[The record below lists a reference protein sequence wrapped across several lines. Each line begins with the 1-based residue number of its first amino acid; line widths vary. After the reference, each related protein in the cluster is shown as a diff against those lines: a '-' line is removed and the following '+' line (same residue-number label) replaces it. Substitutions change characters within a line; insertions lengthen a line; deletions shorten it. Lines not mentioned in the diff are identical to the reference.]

1 MGGSV
6 GKSSN
11 KGGNTWSNN
20 VWGPQGEALGQLY
33 DKAFEFFDQT
43 PGGAV
48 EGTDKIFNTATGA
61 WEDQA
66 AGGAYGDS
74 ADIRDRLF
82 NMMGGRSNVGSMY
95 ESIVGGPGN
104 TYIDPLVE
112 SMRSDASQNLATLQS
127 GNALDA
133 AALGQ
138 SGSSRQAMENAMLG
152 SEVNRA
158 LSGDINQARAG
169 AYDRDLAMKMGIAQQ
184 ADASKQAEQDRLFD
198 MLTGANQAQTGAI
211 SNMGNMMG
219 GALGSQNA
227 WFNPLMNLA
236 NIIGGP
242 IMTGS
247 GSSSSKGKGFGT
259 GGGLW

>member
-6 GKSSN
+6 GKSTN
-11 KGGNTWSNN
+11 QGGNTWSNN
-20 VWGPQGEALGQLY
+20 VWGPQGEALGKLY
-33 DKAFEFFDQT
+33 DQAFKFFDQT

-48 EGTDKIFNTATGA
+48 EDTGKIFNTATGA
-61 WEDQA
+61 WEDQTR
-66 AGGAYGDS
+66 GGAYGD
-74 ADIRDRLF
+74 AGDIRSRLF
-82 NMMGGRSNVGSMY
+82 DMMGQPSQTGQMY
-95 ESIVGGPGN
+95 ESIIGGAGN
-104 TYIDPLVE
+104 EYIDPLVE
-112 SMRSDASQNLATLQS
+112 SMRSDAAQNLATLQS

-158 LSGDINQARAG
+158 LSSDINQARAG
-169 AYDRDLAMKMGIAQQ
+169 AYDRDLQMKLGIAQQ
-184 ADASKQAEQDRLFD
+184 ADTSRQAEQDRLFD
-198 MLTGANQAQTGAI
+198 MLTGANQAQTSAI
-211 SNMGNMMG
+211 SGMGNMMG
-219 GALGSQNA
+219 GALGAQNA

-242 IMTGS
+242 IMTGA

>member
-6 GKSSN
+6 GKSKN

-33 DKAFEFFDQT
+33 DKSFEYFDKAPEATQQ
-43 PGGAV
+43 
-48 EGTDKIFNTATGA
+48 TDKIFNTATGA

-66 AGGAYGDS
+66 SGGSYGDS
-74 ADIRDRLF
+74 AEIRDKLLG
-82 NMMGGRSNVGSMY
+82 MMGGRTNVGSMY

-104 TYIDPLVE
+104 TYIDPMVDA
-112 SMRSDASQNLATLQS
+112 MRSDASRNLDALQS
-127 GNALDA
+127 SNALDA

-152 SEVNRA
+152 KEVNQD
-158 LSGDINQARAG
+158 LSRQIADARAG
-169 AYDRDLAMKMGIAQQ
+169 AYDRDLSMKMGIAQQ
-184 ADASKQAEQDRLFD
+184 ADTSRQAEQDRLFD
-198 MLTGANQAQTGAI
+198 MLTGANQSQQGAI
-211 SNMGNMMG
+211 GSMGNMMQ

-227 WFNPLMNLA
+227 WFNPLNNLA
-236 NIIGGP
+236 NLIGGP

-247 GSSSSKGKGFGT
+247 GNSSSKGKGFGT